1 MIIPKIAVMIIP
13 IKIEP
18 GTFKHIKITVKINP
32 NKVIQTAGLL
42 NLPKATKVESL
53 LTIN

>member
-1 MIIPKIAVMIIP
+1 MIIPKMAVTIIP

-18 GTFKHIKITVKINP
+18 GIFNAINTTVKIKP
-32 NKVIQTAGLL
+32 NNVIQTAGVL
-42 NLPKATKVESL
+42 NFPKVTKVESL

>member
-1 MIIPKIAVMIIP
+1 MIMPT
-13 IKIEP
+13 KIEP
-18 GTFKHIKITVKINP
+18 GTFKHIKITVKTKP

-42 NLPKATKVESL
+42 NLPRVTKVESL